1 VFPAGSWACPWGV
14 PCPSLPVLEGPRRPP
29 EPLLQLV
36 GGPSGGLGQLSLAGL
51 SATPLLLGAGQVRW
65 RRWGSWVR
73 HPVNGETV
81 SRGFGHSVGFQVF
94 DVNSE
99 DLLSGRGSEVVH
111 HWREDFRDGVRA
123 GVFGS

>member
-1 VFPAGSWACPWGV
+1 VGEGGGPADVFP
-14 PCPSLPVLEGPRRPP
+14 
-29 EPLLQLV
+29 
-36 GGPSGGLGQLSLAGL
+36 GLGGAHLAGL

-73 HPVNGETV
+73 HPVNGDTV
-81 SRGFGHSVGFQVF
+81 SRGFGHWVGFQVF

-111 HWREDFRDGVRA
+111 HWREDFRDGVRS